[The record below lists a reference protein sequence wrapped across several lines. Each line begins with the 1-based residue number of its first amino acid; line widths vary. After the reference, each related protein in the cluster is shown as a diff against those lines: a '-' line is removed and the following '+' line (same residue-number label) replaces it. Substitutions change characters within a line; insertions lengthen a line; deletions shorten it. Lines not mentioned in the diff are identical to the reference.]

1 MDQISLD
8 FIGSISRT
16 VNDITRILV
25 AVEHFLCWARH
36 ILLPYPVHKASTMA
50 FNQDLASAESY
61 TQTREVLSYHL

>member
-25 AVEHFLCWARH
+25 AVEHFLCWAEA
-36 ILLPYPVHKASTMA
+36 YP
-50 FNQDLASAESY
+50 LAISCA
-61 TQTREVLSYHL
+61 LSLHNGISSRFG